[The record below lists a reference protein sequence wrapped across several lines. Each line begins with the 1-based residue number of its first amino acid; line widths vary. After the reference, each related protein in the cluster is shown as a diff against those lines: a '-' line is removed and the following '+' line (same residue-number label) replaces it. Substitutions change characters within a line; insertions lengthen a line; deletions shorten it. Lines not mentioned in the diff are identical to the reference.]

1 MIKINS
7 IQEVLNYLYKREI
20 VFSVV
25 NQKVTY
31 FALREQNILAKSMN
45 ATYYVDEETL
55 IQLFE
60 KEDFYLHEKQIEDS
74 YEEALLKDKEYY
86 SWTHK

>member
-1 MIKINS
+1 MKKINS
-7 IQEVLNYLYKREI
+7 IQEVLNYLYQREI
-20 VFSVV
+20 VYSVV
-25 NQKVTY
+25 KQKVTY
-31 FALREQNILAKSMN
+31 FALRENTILAKSMN

-60 KEDFYLHEKQIEDS
+60 KEDFYLYEKQIEES
-74 YEEALLKDKEYY
+74 NEEAILKDKEYY